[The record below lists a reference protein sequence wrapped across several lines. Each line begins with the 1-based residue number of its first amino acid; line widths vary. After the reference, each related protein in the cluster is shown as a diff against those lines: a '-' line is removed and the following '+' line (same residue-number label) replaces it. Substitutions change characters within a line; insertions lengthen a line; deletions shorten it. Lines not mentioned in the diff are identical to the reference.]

1 MPGRTREVMAM
12 IKELVEQLNSAPL
25 YYIKSTLSGELYL
38 DENRQSYFFLYESNA
53 KQFVETHKNT
63 SYACVTFKNK
73 DILESCYMAG
83 ASNILYDNGEKKEKI
98 VLSQKVL
105 RPGYYN
111 NNINACI
118 SLYKQTRAHKYLKQ
132 LAASHFIVPVG
143 IRKDETGQKIEY
155 AVMKME
161 NSTYYIAFANLAEY
175 KCWAK
180 NVKGWQPLIVN
191 FDVMCQIS
199 KQFGFV
205 INPMSNKI
213 RMPGDV
219 MEKYRKF
226 SSLKEPN
233 I

>member
-1 MPGRTREVMAM
+1 MTKDIVN
-12 IKELVEQLNSAPL
+12 QLNSTPL
-25 YYIKSTLSGELYL
+25 YYIKSTLSKELYL
-38 DENRQSYFFLYESNA
+38 DKSRCSYFFLYESNA
-53 KQFVETHKNT
+53 KQFIEAHENT
-63 SYACVTFKNK
+63 TYTCIMFKNK
-73 DILESCYMAG
+73 DILESCYMSG
-83 ASNILYDNGEKKEKI
+83 ASNIIYDNGEKKEKI
-98 VLSQKVL
+98 VLSQKLL

-132 LAASHFIVPVG
+132 LASSYFIVPVG
-143 IRKDETGQKIEY
+143 IRKDEIGQKIEY
-155 AVMKME
+155 AVMKTE

-175 KCWAK
+175 KHWAK

-199 KQFGFV
+199 KQYGFV

-213 RMPGDV
+213 RMSGEIMD
-219 MEKYRKF
+219 KYREF
-226 SSLKEPN
+226 SSLTEPD